1 MKSTEAAV
9 IYYNYLVQ
17 FSLQVISLFSNPI
30 DYFEIRQFL
39 QAEAYSETSQASQM
53 KRFAKIGS
61 GGEMT
66 ASFTRKWNA
75 C

>member
-17 FSLQVISLFSNPI
+17 FSLQVISLFSI

-61 GGEMT
+61 GGEMA